1 MVGERIGIVSLSLPR
16 SLMNQATTKSGGEGL
31 AMTEKASVTN
41 HVNKHWVFTFVV
53 GFHYYIWNESEV
65 GDTILCGGGC

>member
-1 MVGERIGIVSLSLPR
+1 M
-16 SLMNQATTKSGGEGL
+16 TKKKQF

-53 GFHYYIWNESEV
+53 GFHYYMWEESGV
-65 GDTILCGGGC
+65 GDIILVGTWDCHAFGSQ